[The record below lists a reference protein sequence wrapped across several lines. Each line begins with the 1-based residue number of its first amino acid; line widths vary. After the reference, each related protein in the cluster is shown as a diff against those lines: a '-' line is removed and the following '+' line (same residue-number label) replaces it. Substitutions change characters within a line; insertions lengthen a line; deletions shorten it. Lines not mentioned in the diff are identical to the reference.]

1 MTTRLV
7 PPKPHR
13 HDILCWV
20 IGWCP
25 QSKKKAPQKVHTSGR
40 KR

>member
-1 MTTRLV
+1 MTTRTD

-20 IGWCP
+20 FGWCP
-25 QSKKKAPQKVHTSGR
+25 QSKRKPQQVHTSGR